1 MVYLLVASFSFF
13 FSLPYWK
20 CFLFSTTN
28 TTNRGT
34 TNRVFFIF
42 SVCLS
47 FLLIGSQLNPTLLV
61 FYFILFYFILFYLVF
76 FFPCKHSASTWVFF
90 FVFSPC
96 KHSASTWVFFLSILF
111 RDLICARLSCS
122 SDHNNNLYTPTCL
135 YDWLVVNLKKGCVRW
150 TSKEVIKLC

>member
-61 FYFILFYFILFYLVF
+61 FYFILFYFILFYFILFYFILFSF
-76 FFPCKHSASTWVFF
+76 FFPCSIPLVHGYFFLFFLHASIPLVHGCFFLFFLHASIPLVHGCFF
-90 FVFSPC
+90 FKYF
-96 KHSASTWVFFLSILF
+96 I
-111 RDLICARLSCS
+111 
-122 SDHNNNLYTPTCL
+122 
-135 YDWLVVNLKKGCVRW
+135 
-150 TSKEVIKLC
+150 